1 MKSREKNE
9 SKNIYLNINDLELE
23 PLQKENVT
31 DSNKKIMHTMKEEKT
46 HHK

>member
-1 MKSREKNE
+1 MKSRKKNE

-31 DSNKKIMHTMKEEKT
+31 DNNKKIMHTMKKEKAY
-46 HHK
+46 HK